1 MTYFKEL
8 DTQRYEDAQAGQ
20 LSLDLEHPLD
30 PDVWYHNIEVKI
42 VSNRRRL
49 GDDLV
54 ERMMVFP

>member
-8 DTQRYEDAQAGQ
+8 DIQRYEDAQTGQ

-30 PDVWYHNIEVKI
+30 PDVWYHNIEVRI
-42 VSNRRRL
+42 EANRRQL

-54 ERMMVFP
+54 ARMIVFP